1 MNLRDEPRANRSFEE
16 IKRRV
21 EALGNPHMLPLT
33 EFVQGLRRRFPEVE
47 FPDFDP
53 LGGGVNSRVLFLLEK
68 PGPKTSRKAGGSG
81 FISACND
88 DPTADA
94 MWHFMR
100 DAGISNRESI
110 HWNIIPGWDGTRRYF
125 SKDVRGGLPLLAELI
140 ELLPLLETVILAG
153 IPARKAVPAL
163 EAMGLNVIR
172 SDHPGLMVRARYPER
187 WRNIATIWREGISDP
202 K

>member
-1 MNLRDEPRANRSFEE
+1 
-16 IKRRV
+16 
-21 EALGNPHMLPLT
+21 MLPLA

-53 LGGGVNSRVLFLLEK
+53 LGGGVNSRFLFLLEK
-68 PGPKTSRKAGGSG
+68 PGPKTSRKGGGSG

-100 DAGISNRESI
+100 DAGIAIGESM

-125 SKDVRGGLPLLAELI
+125 SKDVRDGLPLLAELI
-140 ELLPLLETVILAG
+140 ALLPLLETVVLAG
-153 IPARKAVPAL
+153 IPASRAAPAL
-163 EAMGLNVIR
+163 EEMGLNVIR
-172 SDHPGLMVRARYPER
+172 SDHPGPMVRARYPDR
-187 WRNIATIWREGISDP
+187 WRNIPTIWRECIANLD
-202 K
+202 